1 MYYHRAMLSAY
12 VRKLRKDRNISQEEV
27 AKVIGLARP
36 TYIAFEQGKRD
47 LTTNEAKLAAN
58 YFGIS
63 LSDFISEKLVEHQL
77 VITRSPVDQKRSSI
91 IRISIPSN
99 KLEKF
104 RQVLLYVLNRVGGK
118 PNVGM
123 TVLYKLLYFI
133 DFDYYEKYEEQLM
146 GLTYIKNH
154 HGPTPNVFSKVV
166 EQLIQKGEVE
176 AIKSKFYKYEQTKY
190 LVNPALKQD
199 LSLLSA
205 NELAHIDVE
214 LARLSDKTAIEL
226 SNLSHQDVP
235 WITAEENVPLDYEAV
250 FYRTPAT
257 SVRTYEQATN

>member
-1 MYYHRAMLSAY
+1 MLNIY
-12 VRKLRKDRNISQEEV
+12 VRQLRKDRNISQEVV
-27 AKVIGLARP
+27 AKAIGLARP

-47 LTTNEAKLAAN
+47 LSTTEARIAAN
-58 YFGIS
+58 FFGLT
-63 LSDFISEKLVEHQL
+63 LSDFISEKKINHELV
-77 VITRSPVDQKRSSI
+77 VTGSPKNKNDSST

-99 KLEKF
+99 KIEKF

-154 HGPTPNVFSKVV
+154 HGPTPNIFGNTV
-166 EQLIQKGEVE
+166 EKLIAKGEIE

-190 LVNPALKQD
+190 LVNPGLKQD

-205 NELAHIDVE
+205 NELAHIDAE
-214 LARLSDKTAIEL
+214 LARLSDKTATEL

-257 SVRTYEQATN
+257 SVRAYEQATN